1 MSIAVAGTGCSR
13 ARPSASYEVLIRVT
27 SDGTVPVGGA
37 RIMFRDHVVGA
48 SGEDGVV
55 KLAMQGKEGEV
66 RPLAIACPSSFRSPS
81 KALDVPLRRLADPG
95 RPPEFSAS
103 CTPLKRTV
111 VVAVRADNGPNL
123 PVVYLGEEVARTDA
137 SGAAHVL
144 LNLTPGDEFEL
155 SLDTTE
161 AARLRPQKPAA
172 RFTVKSDDEILTFN
186 VAFKLEPEKR
196 APRASAKP
204 DGPIHL

>member
-1 MSIAVAGTGCSR
+1 
-13 ARPSASYEVLIRVT
+13 
-27 SDGTVPVGGA
+27 
-37 RIMFRDHVVGA
+37 
-48 SGEDGVV
+48 
-55 KLAMQGKEGEV
+55 MQGKEGEV
-66 RPLAIACPSSFRSPS
+66 LALILVCPSGFRSPS
-81 KALDVPLRRLADPG
+81 KTVDVPLRRLADPG
-95 RPPEFSAS
+95 RPPEFSAT

-123 PVVYLGEEVARTDA
+123 AVVYLGEEVARTDA

-155 SLDTTE
+155 SLDTTD

-196 APRASAKP
+196 APNARAKP
-204 DGPIHL
+204 ESPIHL